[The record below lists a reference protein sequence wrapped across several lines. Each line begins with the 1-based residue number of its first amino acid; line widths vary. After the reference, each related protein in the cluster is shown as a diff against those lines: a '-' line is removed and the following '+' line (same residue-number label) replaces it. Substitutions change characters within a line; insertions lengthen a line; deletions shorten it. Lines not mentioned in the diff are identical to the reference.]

1 MANILIPNKLNID
14 ADSYLFLAKLQYDIF
29 SCKDT
34 DIDLNFSECRFSHPA
49 FTAYFGTLISI
60 GKRWNK
66 KVRLVAGQ
74 NNRIWDYF
82 LKSGIYDY
90 YFNKKTGHINQN
102 SIPFTQISLEEDVL
116 MQYIDDNILRL
127 APIVLSPACRKMLFK
142 NIYEIFINAIEHSR
156 SENGVFS
163 CGHWMPNKRQLIFS
177 VCDTGTGIPR
187 LVKRQHPDI
196 SSVDA
201 IHWALQRGNST
212 AQLNSGVPR
221 GLGLADLKDFTELN
235 KGSLIIFS
243 NNVYYNCSDNGVK
256 VPMRYE
262 IVGTLI
268 TIIITADD
276 EHIYILKEERT

>member
-1 MANILIPNKLNID
+1 MVIG
-14 ADSYLFLAKLQYDIF
+14 SYL
-29 SCKDT
+29 
-34 DIDLNFSECRFSHPA
+34 
-49 FTAYFGTLISI
+49 ISV
-60 GKRWNK
+60 N
-66 KVRLVAGQ
+66 
-74 NNRIWDYF
+74 
-82 LKSGIYDY
+82 
-90 YFNKKTGHINQN
+90 
-102 SIPFTQISLEEDVL
+102 
-116 MQYIDDNILRL
+116 
-127 APIVLSPACRKMLFK
+127 C
-142 NIYEIFINAIEHSR
+142 
-156 SENGVFS
+156 
-163 CGHWMPNKRQLIFS
+163 IFS